1 MSLHE
6 YDTFT
11 TAIQEN
17 VVQKTTKKEDFH
29 GKRIVGLL
37 QSRMRLISNYQ
48 VAGAEARQRS
58 PRRVEGG
65 QECQAVDETL

>member
-1 MSLHE
+1 MN
-6 YDTFT
+6 TFT
-11 TAIQEN
+11 DVIQDN
-17 VVQKTTKKEDFH
+17 VEQRQQKKEDFH
-29 GKRIVGLL
+29 RKRIVGLL
-37 QSRMRLISNYQ
+37 QSRNRLISNYQ